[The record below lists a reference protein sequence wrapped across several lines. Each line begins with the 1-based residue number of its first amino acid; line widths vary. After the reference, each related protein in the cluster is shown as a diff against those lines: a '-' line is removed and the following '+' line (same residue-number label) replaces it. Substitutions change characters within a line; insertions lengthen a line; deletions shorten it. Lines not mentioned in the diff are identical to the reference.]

1 MAEINSRRNFLKTS
15 SAAFLAASLP
25 SMPTGTSGESQ
36 QVFYAHGMV
45 WNTDL
50 PGAFGDLRLTFDF
63 AVRLGGIGLGTFAD
77 AVHPELNSHFRISST
92 ARNGNLYRLEGEVT
106 SAVDPSLVGAPITIT
121 AEVEGS
127 TTGVTITIGAL
138 TFKGAGLVVL
148 AIIAVLIS
156 LLLPAT

>member
-1 MAEINSRRNFLKTS
+1 MDEINNRRNFLKAS

-25 SMPTGTSGESQ
+25 SIAAGTSGESR
-36 QVFYAHGMV
+36 QVLYAHGMV

-50 PGAFGDLRLTFDF
+50 PEVFGDLRLTFDF
-63 AVRLGGIGLGTFAD
+63 AVRLGGIGLGTFTD
-77 AVHPELNSHFRISST
+77 AVHSELNSHFKIHST
-92 ARNGNLYRLEGEVT
+92 ARNGNLYRLEGEIT
-106 SAVDPSLVGAPITIT
+106 SAADASLVGAPITIT

-127 TTGVTITIGAL
+127 TTGVTVTIGAL